1 MTKIAQFE
9 YYFQVINI
17 NLSLAI
23 ALCAGTS
30 LLVKAV
36 GTKHL
41 GIWLVTAII
50 YQMLMFFSIVKL
62 SLGKINNLLNQKI
75 LLILFFV
82 FAISFPCWILD
93 PIPMLILNSY
103 PALMTLN
110 GGCLCGVMS
119 FVITALLV
127 MREWGLKELHFKNN
141 RNVFFIYCNENLKI
155 WQMRTNKNPLML
167 FLAEII

>member
-1 MTKIAQFE
+1 MRWYQFTRKSCW
-9 YYFQVINI
+9 NKT
-17 NLSLAI
+17 SWHLA
-23 ALCAGTS
+23 CDS
-30 LLVKAV
+30 
-36 GTKHL
+36 
-41 GIWLVTAII
+41 
-50 YQMLMFFSIVKL
+50 
-62 SLGKINNLLNQKI
+62 NNLPNANVFFHSKI
-75 LLILFFV
+75 VFGENKQSFKPKNIADIIFV

-119 FVITALLV
+119 FVITTLLV